1 MGWKK
6 EEDGLLQFLSTLH
19 HSLFW
24 ATFGDWLDSIVR
36 PKIVYI
42 PSKMTWI
49 ICCWPVVVIEQVA
62 DCLTRVQCSSG
73 WIGNDDT
80 AILLYSINNWV
91 KLPIFRFDF
100 TSFDHTYYLLFY
112 VEHVAHC
119 GPENLKK
126 SRQKNSWAQ
135 INQFFFMKIDF
146 WPFLKL
152 QKIEFGLQNYLWN
165 WLIWF
170 HEFFGLDFF

>member
-80 AILLYSINNWV
+80 AIFCYIQSIIGSNYQYNISNSISRFLIIIPFSSAIKLLYFVNVAKNG
-91 KLPIFRFDF
+91 IFRNKKMNVRF
-100 TSFDHTYYLLFY
+100 TFRVH
-112 VEHVAHC
+112 
-119 GPENLKK
+119 
-126 SRQKNSWAQ
+126 
-135 INQFFFMKIDF
+135 
-146 WPFLKL
+146 
-152 QKIEFGLQNYLWN
+152 
-165 WLIWF
+165 
-170 HEFFGLDFF
+170 